1 MLIRESISGYK
12 HVDLGNIKLAFTQV
26 CQEEIF
32 RDVYFAANSLYY
44 VESGSAIIYSNNDKV
59 TIKKGEISLI
69 RQHSKLDIQKIKDKN
84 GNDFKS
90 IIFYLFPD
98 FVTEFVRQT
107 KSSKNQENSIT
118 SDVIH
123 LGKSL
128 SLKEFCESLLP
139 LFETKKLSPTIIK
152 EKTFSALK
160 HLSLH
165 NKKLLPFLKANS
177 SPVKID
183 LYEFMIN
190 VAVNNY
196 SVNEM
201 ATLTG
206 RSLSAFKRDFYDVF
220 ETTPH
225 QWLLQKKVDYAEQL
239 IKNKKMKA
247 SNIYSMLG
255 FNELSHFSAAFKKI
269 KGISLANCSDFIFG
283 LFS

>member
-44 VESGSAIIYSNNDKV
+44 VESGSAILYSNNNEV
-59 TIKKGEISLI
+59 TIKKGEIALI

-84 GNDFKS
+84 GKDFKS

-98 FVTEFVRQT
+98 FVTEFVRKT
-107 KSSKNQENSIT
+107 KSTKDPVNSIT

-123 LGKSL
+123 LGKRL
-128 SLKEFCESLLP
+128 SLRKFCESLLP
-139 LFETKKLSPTIIK
+139 LFETDKLSPAIIK
-152 EKTFSALK
+152 EKTFSALN

-165 NKKLLPFLKANS
+165 NKRLFPFLKANS

-183 LYEFMIN
+183 LYEFMIH
-190 VAVNNY
+190 VSVNNY

-225 QWLLQKKVDYAEQL
+225 QWLLQKKADYAEQL
-239 IKNKKMKA
+239 LRDKKMKA

-255 FNELSHFSAAFKKI
+255 FSELSHFSAVFKKI
-269 KGISLANCSDFIFG
+269 KGISPSQL
-283 LFS
+283 